1 MILRGA
7 TLLDFQ
13 TLSSRE
19 GVDVH
24 IAGGRIQRIVAT
36 RGTARAAGDPAAADQ
51 QVLDCRGLYLI
62 PGLVNTHCHTAMTLL
77 RGAAED
83 CTVEDW
89 FKRYVWRYERA
100 LTPEDVYV
108 GTLLG
113 AAEMLLGGVT
123 CVADHY
129 FHMDRAWEAY
139 RESGM
144 RADLAWAAFGTGE
157 GWQRQWAEVLKF
169 SSAFA
174 GRDPRLAVSLGPHS
188 PYICPESFLRTAA
201 EAAGELGLKLHI
213 HVSEEPGQ
221 VERSLAEKGCT
232 PVETLAAAGILRP
245 GTVLAHACAATDADL
260 SIIREHGAGIA
271 HCAKT
276 YLKFAALPD
285 ILLRALAAG
294 VTVGL
299 GTDGPASNNTLNI
312 FETARDA
319 ALLVKCA
326 RGDPRLA
333 HVGEVLPLCHRGG
346 EMLGLPGYGRME
358 EGSLADL
365 VLLDPRHPALVPEH
379 DLFANLLYSLG
390 ERSVH
395 TVIVDGKVV
404 VREGRLLTIDLEDLR
419 RRAGEIASRLV
430 RGVADRPIQSY

>member
-7 TLLDFQ
+7 TILD
-13 TLSSRE
+13 

-24 IAGGRIQRIVAT
+24 IAEGRIRRIVAT

-62 PGLVNTHCHTAMTLL
+62 PGLVNTHSHTAMTL
-77 RGAAED
+77 
-83 CTVEDW
+83 
-89 FKRYVWRYERA
+89 
-100 LTPEDVYV
+100 
-108 GTLLG
+108 LLG

-129 FHMDRAWEAY
+129 FHIDRAWEAY

-144 RADLAWAAFGTGE
+144 RADLAWAAFGAGE
-157 GWQRQWAEVLKF
+157 GWQRQWAEALEF
-169 SSAFA
+169 SRAFA
-174 GRDPRLAVSLGPHS
+174 GREPRLAVSLGPHS
-188 PYICPESFLRTAA
+188 PYICPESFLRTAT
-201 EAAGELGLKLHI
+201 EAAG
-213 HVSEEPGQ
+213 V
-221 VERSLAEKGCT
+221 
-232 PVETLAAAGILRP
+232 LRP
-245 GTVLAHACAATDADL
+245 GTVLAHAATDRAL
-260 SIIREHGAGIA
+260 TIIREHGAGIA

-276 YLKFAALPD
+276 YLKFGALPD
-285 ILLRALAAG
+285 ILPRALAAG

-319 ALLVKCA
+319 ALLAKCA
-326 RGDPRLA
+326 RGDPSVAR
-333 HVGEVLPLCHRGG
+333 VGEVLPLCHRVG
-346 EMLGLPGYGRME
+346 EVLGLPGYGRVE

-430 RGVADRPIQSY
+430 RAAGQAPIQSY